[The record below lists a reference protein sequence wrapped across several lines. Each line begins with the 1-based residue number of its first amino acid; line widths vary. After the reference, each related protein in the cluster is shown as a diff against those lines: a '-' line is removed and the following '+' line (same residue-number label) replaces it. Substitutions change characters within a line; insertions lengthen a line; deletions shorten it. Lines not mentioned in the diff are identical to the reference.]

1 MLQSERDK
9 LLRLEDE
16 LHTRVIGQDEAISAI
31 ADAVRRSRAGLQDPK
46 RPIGSFIFL
55 GTTGVGKTE
64 LAKALAEYLFDDEN
78 MMTRIDM
85 SEYQEKFSATRLIGA
100 PPGYVGYDEGGQ
112 LTEAIRRK
120 PYSVVLFDEIEKAHP
135 DVFNILLQVLD
146 DGRLTDNKGRVVNFK
161 NTIIIM
167 TSNMGSSLIRESF
180 EKITPDNREKV
191 IDETR
196 IQVLELL
203 KKNIRP
209 EFLNRIDEII
219 MFTPLN
225 EEEIRKIVTLQLNGV
240 KKMLANNG
248 IALNFTDAAL
258 DFISDAGYDSQFGA
272 RPVKRAIQKYV
283 LNELSK
289 EILGM
294 KIDKNRP
301 ITIDREGLVFKN

>member
-1 MLQSERDK
+1 
-9 LLRLEDE
+9 
-16 LHTRVIGQDEAISAI
+16 
-31 ADAVRRSRAGLQDPK
+31 
-46 RPIGSFIFL
+46 
-55 GTTGVGKTE
+55 
-64 LAKALAEYLFDDEN
+64 
-78 MMTRIDM
+78 
-85 SEYQEKFSATRLIGA
+85 
-100 PPGYVGYDEGGQ
+100 
-112 LTEAIRRK
+112 
-120 PYSVVLFDEIEKAHP
+120 
-135 DVFNILLQVLD
+135 
-146 DGRLTDNKGRVVNFK
+146 
-161 NTIIIM
+161 M

-209 EFLNRIDEII
+209 EFL

-301 ITIDREGLVFKN
+301 ITIDREGWCLRIEN

>member
-1 MLQSERDK
+1 
-9 LLRLEDE
+9 
-16 LHTRVIGQDEAISAI
+16 
-31 ADAVRRSRAGLQDPK
+31 
-46 RPIGSFIFL
+46 
-55 GTTGVGKTE
+55 
-64 LAKALAEYLFDDEN
+64 
-78 MMTRIDM
+78 
-85 SEYQEKFSATRLIGA
+85 
-100 PPGYVGYDEGGQ
+100 
-112 LTEAIRRK
+112 
-120 PYSVVLFDEIEKAHP
+120 
-135 DVFNILLQVLD
+135 
-146 DGRLTDNKGRVVNFK
+146 
-161 NTIIIM
+161 M

-203 KKNIRP
+203 KKSIRP

-225 EEEIRKIVTLQLNGV
+225 EEEIRKIVTLQLNSV

-248 IALNFTDAAL
+248 VALNFTDAAV

-301 ITIDREGLVFKN
+301 IIIDREGDGLIFKN

>member
-1 MLQSERDK
+1 
-9 LLRLEDE
+9 
-16 LHTRVIGQDEAISAI
+16 
-31 ADAVRRSRAGLQDPK
+31 
-46 RPIGSFIFL
+46 
-55 GTTGVGKTE
+55 
-64 LAKALAEYLFDDEN
+64 
-78 MMTRIDM
+78 
-85 SEYQEKFSATRLIGA
+85 
-100 PPGYVGYDEGGQ
+100 
-112 LTEAIRRK
+112 
-120 PYSVVLFDEIEKAHP
+120 
-135 DVFNILLQVLD
+135 
-146 DGRLTDNKGRVVNFK
+146 
-161 NTIIIM
+161 
-167 TSNMGSSLIRESF
+167 MGSSLIRESF

-301 ITIDREGLVFKN
+301 ITIDREGDGLVFKN